1 MIVILYRKVFFSIT
15 AILVALSLGALLF
28 FGLTFSTEFTGGT
41 AVQVVYDGDAPTK
54 ETLAL
59 ALGGI
64 GIHEPT
70 IRIAD
75 TGAYDVRAGAM
86 SDEMRGAL
94 PQVVTVNGEYSGT
107 ITKLTEVGPT
117 IGKELRTKAVYAI
130 ILVLVAIMLF
140 VALVFRKVSRPVS
153 SWVYGSIALV
163 ALAHDVLIP
172 LGFYS
177 VLGYYFGAQID
188 TLFVT
193 AILTVLGFSVH
204 DTIVVFDRVRENL
217 RINQEHNRHESFETV
232 VGRSLEQTLVRSINT
247 SITVVLTLL
256 ALFFFGPESTQD
268 FALTLLVGV
277 IAGTYS
283 SIALAS
289 PLLVSVEKWLVG
301 RGR

>member
-1 MIVILYRKVFFSIT
+1 MLVVLYRNVFFAIT
-15 AILVALSLGALLF
+15 GVLVALSLGALLF
-28 FGLTFSTEFTGGT
+28 FGLSFSTEFTGGT
-41 AVQVVYDGDAPTK
+41 AVQVVYEGEGPSK
-54 ETLAL
+54 EVLTQAL
-59 ALGGI
+59 SGMGV
-64 GIHEPT
+64 HESSV
-70 IRIAD
+70 RVAES
-75 TGAYDVRAGAM
+75 GAYDIRAGSM
-86 SDEMRGAL
+86 TDEMRGAL
-94 PQVVTVNGEYSGT
+94 PQVLTINGTYTGT

-140 VALVFRKVSRPVS
+140 VALVFRKVSRPIS

-172 LGFYS
+172 LGFYT
-177 VLGYYFGAQID
+177 VLGHYFGAQVD

-217 RINQEHNRHESFETV
+217 RINQEHNRHEAFETI

-268 FALTLLVGV
+268 FALVLLVGV

-301 RGR
+301 RK